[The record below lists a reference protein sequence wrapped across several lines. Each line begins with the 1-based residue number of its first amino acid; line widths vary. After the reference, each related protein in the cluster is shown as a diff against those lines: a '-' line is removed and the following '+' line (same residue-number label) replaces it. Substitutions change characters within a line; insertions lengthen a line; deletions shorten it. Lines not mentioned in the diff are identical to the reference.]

1 MVIGDAFGLR
11 LVSAATATGSVGC
24 HRHAGDYCRVLIEFR
39 LDAVDTAVKFAVL
52 TKLLPEPSEYGL
64 HKSLWIPCSIRCCSS
79 FTMDVLPSISAGALS
94 SFAVASARERSQCR
108 WAVAHE
114 ARRFEHWNTA
124 SVPEL
129 DLLPVLTLIR
139 PCSANTMVVEELL
152 HDGQSP

>member
-1 MVIGDAFGLR
+1 MVIDGAIGLR
-11 LVSAATATGSVGC
+11 FASTAAATGSVGR
-24 HRHAGDYCRVLIEFR
+24 HRHDGDRCRVLIKFR
-39 LDAVDTAVKFAVL
+39 LDAVDAVVKFTVF

-64 HKSLWIPCSIRCCSS
+64 YKSLRIPRSIRRCSP

-114 ARRFEHWNTA
+114 ARRFEHWHTA
-124 SVPEL
+124 SAPEL

-139 PCSANTMVVEELL
+139 PCPANTMVVEELL